1 MPKHIH
7 GLDALKTLA
16 ILGVTFFH
24 IFPDRL
30 PGGYLGVSFFFVITG
45 YLLAYTS
52 VREWQEHRFRV
63 LNYYWKRIKRI
74 YPLLVLFL
82 LTTIGVFHL
91 LAANVVAAVRPEVI
105 SILFGYNNWWQIAQ
119 NADYFTRLA
128 NMSPFTHMW
137 FLGVELQYYLVWP
150 LLFGLYVALHELTG
164 RKAAIGIFALLSL
177 CSAAVMPVLY
187 TPDMDVTRLYY
198 GTDARVYALLFG
210 AAMGLVQG
218 TAEPMKLVLS
228 KRKGR
233 GLAAFLK
240 CCVGIL
246 CMGIIGAA
254 FLTMDGSLP
263 VTYQGGMLGVTIVFC
278 ILLHLIASPN
288 SSMAQCLDEPV
299 FSWLGKHSY
308 GIFLWQYPV
317 IYLFQHFHIK
327 GSWVPLQELA
337 FIILLTIWSETL
349 VNCLANPR
357 RFFSAKRSVAVK
369 AVILLLFISC
379 GGVFAGYG
387 CYGLAVS
394 ASQKSDV
401 QTELA
406 ARLEQ
411 ESKALKEQKASAQPA
426 AKQEQAAPQVPQ
438 VSLEGAICIG
448 DSVMLGSAS
457 EIMAVMPNAYV
468 DAETSRYVSGGLEVA
483 EALQAQGQLGDIV
496 VVALGTNGPISGGE
510 RYEVITKRLM
520 EVLGPSRHIFWVN
533 TYAPHLKWQD
543 TNNEYLLQMAAQ
555 YPNLTVIDWYSLVSK
570 HPEWLSEDD
579 VHPNDD
585 GTVAYAKLIHD
596 SVLAKLTEEAKQ
608 KQNNKGK

>member
-24 IFPDRL
+24 IFPDKL

-45 YLLAYTS
+45 YLLSYTS

-63 LNYYWKRIKRI
+63 LNYYWRRIKRI
-74 YPLLVLFL
+74 YPLLMLFL

-105 SILFGYNNWWQIAQ
+105 SILLGCNNWWQIAQ

-128 NMSPFTHMW
+128 SMSPFTHMW

-164 RKAAIGIFALLSL
+164 RRSAIGIFALLSL

-198 GTDARVYALLFG
+198 GTDTRVYALLFG
-210 AAMGLVQG
+210 AVMGLAQG
-218 TAEPMKLVLS
+218 TAVPKKIVLS
-228 KRKGR
+228 ERKRR

-240 CCVGIL
+240 CSLGIL

-254 FLTMDGSLP
+254 FLAMDGSLP

-278 ILLHLIASPN
+278 ILLRLIASPN
-288 SSMAQCLDEPV
+288 SSLAQYMDEPV

-317 IYLFQHFHIK
+317 IYLFRHFQMK
-327 GSWVPLQELA
+327 GPWVPLQELA
-337 FIILLTIWSETL
+337 FIILLTIWSEAL
-349 VNCLANPR
+349 VNCLAHPR
-357 RFFSAKRSVAVK
+357 RFFSATKSVAVK
-369 AVILLLFISC
+369 AAILLLFASC
-379 GGVFAGYG
+379 GGVFVSYG
-387 CYGLAVS
+387 CYGLVVS

-411 ESKALKEQKASAQPA
+411 ESKALKEQKGSVRFA
-426 AKQEQAAPQVPQ
+426 AKQEQAAPR

-457 EIMAVMPNAYV
+457 EIRAVMPNAYV
-468 DAETSRYVSGGLEVA
+468 DAETSRYVSGGVEVA
-483 EALQAQGQLGDIV
+483 EALQAQGKLGDIV
-496 VVALGTNGPISGGE
+496 VIALGTNGPVSGGE

-520 EVLGPSRHIFWVN
+520 EILGPSRHIFWVN

-543 TNNEYLLQMAAQ
+543 TNNAYLAQMAAR
-555 YPNLTVIDWYSLVSK
+555 YPNLTIIDWYSLASQ
-570 HPEWLSEDD
+570 HPEWLTEDD
-579 VHPNDD
+579 VHPNDE

-596 SVLAKLTEEAKQ
+596 SVLAKLTAEAEK
-608 KQNNKGK
+608 K